1 MTKKPFVILLVVLVV
16 VLSGIILDLV
26 LLKQISPYGAQ
37 QNLLFVFSK
46 SSPTMPIFIKEPLL
60 PKKLTLRQIFDNNFD
75 KISQL
80 PREKVITIIATGDII
95 PARSVN
101 FQATQRKDFTW
112 PYLKTAEILKQA
124 DITFINLETPLI
136 DVCPAT
142 QEGMVFCG
150 NSKNIEGLVYAG
162 VDIVS
167 LANNHSSNYG
177 KDALDSTIELLDDNG
192 ILVTGIS
199 GPKILE
205 IKGMRFA
212 FLGYNDIEKPQK
224 EVSNVEEEKI
234 KSEITAAKKES
245 DFVIV
250 TFHWGTE
257 YLAQPDDR
265 QKYLGHFAID
275 AGANLVIG
283 NHPHWIQPVEIYKGK
298 LITYAHGNFIFD
310 QEWSLETKQGVVGKY
325 VFYENELIDVE
336 YIPILL
342 ENYGQPHFLTGTEK
356 DKVLEN
362 MKVQSEILATDNN

>member
-60 PKKLTLRQIFDNNFD
+60 PKKLTLREIFDNNFD

-80 PREKVITIIATGDII
+80 PREKFITIIATGDII

-136 DVCPAT
+136 DDCPAT